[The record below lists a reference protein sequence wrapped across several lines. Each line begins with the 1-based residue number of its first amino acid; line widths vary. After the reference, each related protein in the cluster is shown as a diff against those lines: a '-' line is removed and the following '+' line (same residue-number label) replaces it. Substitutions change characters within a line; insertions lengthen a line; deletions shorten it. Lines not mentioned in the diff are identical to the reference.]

1 MLVAV
6 SLTSCSSGSSDDG
19 GDASTYSGSYTV
31 NGASYNSLMLVG
43 TADSGAAT
51 LSGSGGTLS
60 GTYAHSTGASVRAT
74 ISFSGGYTLTFDNKT
89 IIMTFNGNTC
99 TLSSGSWTA
108 SGTGTLV
115 VPVSGNSACHHQSTQ
130 EELSFFSSL
139 VGTTKWAIPLAQRST
154 ERNYTCLE
162 LAINADGSGTITSY
176 YEDKNGTR
184 VTSSTPNLHYPSSF
198 IHSYIETDERSW
210 SFWTCDNSV
219 PGHMSTNIELGF
231 RDTNGDGVLDTAD
244 TSDSIDYTLKRQ

>member
-74 ISFSGGYTLTFDNKT
+74 ISLSGGYTLTFD
-89 IIMTFNGNTC
+89 GNTITMTANGSSV
-99 TLSSGSWTA
+99 TLGSGSWSA

-154 ERNYTCLE
+154 ERYYTCLE

-184 VTSSTPNLHYPSSF
+184 VTSSTPNLSYPSSF
-198 IHSYIETDERSW
+198 IHSYVKNSSGSW
-210 SFWTCDNSV
+210 SFRTCQNSAA
-219 PGHMSTNIELGF
+219 GHVSSNIGLGF
-231 RDTNGDGVLDTAD
+231 RDTNGDGVFDTAD
-244 TSDSIDYTLKRQ
+244 TSDSTDYTLKRQ